1 MGGMDTGVDNEFGH
15 GKVLVPVGLSAIDVQ
30 ANVVLDFL
38 IGAFG
43 LSVGLRM
50 VGGGE
55 AGSDSK
61 ALEKVAHELR
71 GKLGSAVAGEGKR
84 ESMESEDFAV
94 VDVGSSFRTDF
105 GLAGES
111 VDEFG
116 VVVGEYDDGI
126 MSVEAL
132 GKGSNEVDSN

>member
-1 MGGMDTGVDNEFGH
+1 M
-15 GKVLVPVGLSAIDVQ
+15 
-30 ANVVLDFL
+30 
-38 IGAFG
+38 IG
-43 LSVGLRM
+43 S
-50 VGGGE
+50 GE
-55 AGSDSK
+55 AGLDPK

-126 MSVEAL
+126 VSVEAL
-132 GKGSNEVDSN
+132 REGSNEVDSN

>member
-1 MGGMDTGVDNEFGH
+1 MGGMDAGVDDEFGH

-43 LSVGLRM
+43 LSVGLRV

-61 ALEKVAHELR
+61 ALEEVAHEL
-71 GKLGSAVAGEGKR
+71 GGELGSAVAGERER

-94 VDVGSSFRTDF
+94 VDVGGSFRTDF

-126 MSVEAL
+126 VSVEAL
-132 GKGSNEVDSN
+132 REGSNEVDSN